1 MVNSKRLLPSVEI
14 VSERLGLSFW
24 FPMMIIPYR
33 IAPGLGLTALGVPI
47 WMLESPGLL
56 QAAAQRN
63 SPWKRRAV
71 IFPDMVHTFLQEM
84 RVAFQ
89 FSRHESFDN

>member
-1 MVNSKRLLPSVEI
+1 
-14 VSERLGLSFW
+14 
-24 FPMMIIPYR
+24 
-33 IAPGLGLTALGVPI
+33 
-47 WMLESPGLL
+47 MLDSPGLL